1 MRAGDVGSTG
11 SQGGSMLAAVE
22 WSQGI
27 QDAWSRVTTFVPKF
41 IGFLIILLIGWF
53 IAKALA
59 KAADRVLERVGF
71 DRAVERG
78 GIARAMANTKYDP
91 SGIISKVIYYALMLI
106 VLQMAFGVFGPNPV
120 SDLLEGVI
128 AYLPKVIAAMLIIVV
143 AFAIAAVVKEL
154 VETTLGGLSY
164 GRSLAF
170 AASIAIMVVGVFA
183 ALDQLQIAPAIV
195 TGLFYAVLITV
206 SGIAIIAIGGAGIVP
221 MRSRWE
227 STLRR
232 YDEEK
237 QNVRQA
243 GQGATDR
250 IQDRYE
256 QRKDQVKS
264 AATGQQG
271 GGARQTVPDPTT
283 PDMVGQPPRDGR

>member
-1 MRAGDVGSTG
+1 
-11 SQGGSMLAAVE
+11 MLAAVE

-41 IGFLIILLIGWF
+41 VGFLVILLIGWF
-53 IAKALA
+53 IAKAIA
-59 KAADRVLERVGF
+59 KAADRVLERLGF

-91 SGIISKVIYYALMLI
+91 SDIVAKVIYYALMLI

-154 VETTLGGLSY
+154 IEAALGGLSY

-170 AASIAIMVVGVFA
+170 AVSIAIMVVGVFA

-221 MRSRWE
+221 MRARWE
-227 STLRR
+227 SMLRR

-250 IQDRYE
+250 IQGRYE
-256 QRKDQVKS
+256 QRRDEATS
-264 AATGQQG
+264 AAKGQQG
-271 GGARQTVPDPTT
+271 GGARPVTPDPTT
-283 PDMVGQPPRDGR
+283 PDMIGQPPSDTR

>member
-1 MRAGDVGSTG
+1 
-11 SQGGSMLAAVE
+11 MLAAVE

-27 QDAWSRVTTFVPKF
+27 QDAWSRVTVFVPKF
-41 IGFLIILLIGWF
+41 VGFLIILLIGWF
-53 IAKALA
+53 IAKAIA
-59 KAADRVLERVGF
+59 KAADRILERLGF
-71 DRAVERG
+71 DRAIERG

-91 SGIISKVIYYALMLI
+91 SDVVSKVIYYALMLI

-154 VETTLGGLSY
+154 IEAALGGLSY

-206 SGIAIIAIGGAGIVP
+206 SGIAIIAIGGAGIGP

-227 STLRR
+227 SMLRR

-250 IQDRYE
+250 IQERYE
-256 QRKDQVKS
+256 QRKDQVTS
-264 AATGQQG
+264 AAQGQQG
-271 GGARQTVPDPTT
+271 QQQGRGARRAVLDPTT
-283 PDMVGQPPRDGR
+283 PDMIGQPPSDGRR

>member
-1 MRAGDVGSTG
+1 
-11 SQGGSMLAAVE
+11 MLAAVE

-53 IAKALA
+53 IAKAIA
-59 KAADRVLERVGF
+59 KAANGILERVGF

-91 SGIISKVIYYALMLI
+91 SDIVGKVIYYALMLI

-154 VETTLGGLSY
+154 VEATLGGLGY

-206 SGIAIIAIGGAGIVP
+206 SGIAVIAIGGAGIVP
-221 MRSRWE
+221 MRARWD
-227 STLRR
+227 SMLRR

-237 QNVRQA
+237 GNVRQA
-243 GQGATDR
+243 GQGATER

-256 QRKDQVKS
+256 QRKDQVTS
-264 AATGQQG
+264 AAQSQNG
-271 GGARQTVPDPTT
+271 GGARRVAPDLTT
-283 PDMVGQPPRDGR
+283 PDMIGRPPRDGL